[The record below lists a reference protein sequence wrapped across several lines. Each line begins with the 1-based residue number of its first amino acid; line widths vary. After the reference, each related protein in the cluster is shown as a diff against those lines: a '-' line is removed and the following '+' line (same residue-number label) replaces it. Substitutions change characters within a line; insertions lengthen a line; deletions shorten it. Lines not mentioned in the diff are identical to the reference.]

1 MSNKSQMLLDR
12 GIGFVDNQDSVFQF
26 SIVEKRVMSDIN
38 IEVILESVSHHDFEL
53 SNESRVASQNLHLLL
68 ENRSDVE
75 RH

>member
-1 MSNKSQMLLDR
+1 
-12 GIGFVDNQDSVFQF
+12 
-26 SIVEKRVMSDIN
+26 MSDIN